1 MKKVD
6 SELYRR
12 KSNWTADCRLPT
24 ADCRLPIVAQLCIE
38 QLQAITTDGVQG

>member
-12 KSNWTADCRLPT
+12 KSNWT